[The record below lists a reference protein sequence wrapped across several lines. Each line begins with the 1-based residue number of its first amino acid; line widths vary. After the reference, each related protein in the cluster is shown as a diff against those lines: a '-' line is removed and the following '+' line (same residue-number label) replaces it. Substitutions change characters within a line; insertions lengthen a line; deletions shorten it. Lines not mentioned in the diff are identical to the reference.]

1 MKILNMTLTTNR
13 VTLHNHAGKGEFKL
27 NPVLCK
33 KTEFDEL
40 GHVRIALQMV
50 IKNTE
55 AEPFP
60 IDLNVVFM
68 GDFHISEYKSTD
80 EDFQDFVHIKAVQI
94 LVPHLRALVSSVTA
108 ASFLTPLL
116 LPIMDV
122 RMFREV
128 ESLIQ

>member
-1 MKILNMTLTTNR
+1 MTLTTNR
-13 VTLHNHAGKGEFKL
+13 VSLLNHVGKGEFKL
-27 NPVLCK
+27 NPVFCK
-33 KTEFDEL
+33 KTEIDES

-55 AEPFP
+55 VTPFP
-60 IDLNVVFM
+60 IDLNVVFT
-68 GDFHISEYKSTD
+68 GDFQIAEYQLAD
-80 EDFQDFVHIKAVQI
+80 EDFQDFAHYKAVQI
-94 LVPHLRALVSSVTA
+94 LVPHLRALVTSVTA